1 MKRKKVIV
9 MGVSVILAL
18 GLGLWWLMG
27 RHKGAADTLEIYG
40 NIDIRQVELAFD
52 DAGRI
57 QTLVVE
63 EGEPVRPGQLVATLD
78 PIRFQ
83 DAVMKARGQVSRERQ
98 VLARLLAGS
107 RPEDIIAARARVAGA
122 DSDWHNAK
130 LTYHRLAVLL
140 SSHYVSHQAVDNARR
155 SMQAAAAALSADQ
168 QALILAVKGPR
179 KEDIAAARAAL
190 QAEQGVLAL
199 ALRELAD
206 TKLYAPAAGIVENRI
221 LEPGDM
227 ATPQTPVFT
236 IALDNPVWARAYIPE
251 TELARIEPGMR
262 AYLEN
267 QDFPDRRFHG
277 WVGYISPTAEFT
289 PKTVETTALRSQL
302 VYQVRV
308 YACNPTGALR
318 LGMPVTVV
326 IPLQKS
332 PGPVSPSP
340 HPCGP

>member
-1 MKRKKVIV
+1 MKRKKSILIGVAVIV
-9 MGVSVILAL
+9 VAGFGVWLAV
-18 GLGLWWLMG
+18 G
-27 RHKGAADTLEIYG
+27 RHKSSAHSLRIYG

-57 QTLVVE
+57 QTLAVE
-63 EGEPVRPGQLVATLD
+63 EGGQVRPGLLLAELNPV
-78 PIRFQ
+78 RFQ
-83 DAVMKARGQVSRERQ
+83 DAVQKARAQVAQ
-98 VLARLLAGS
+98 QQQILARLLAGS
-107 RPEDIIAARARVAGA
+107 RPEEIIAARARVAGA
-122 DSDWHNAK
+122 ATDWRNAQ
-130 LTYHRLAVLL
+130 LTYRRLAILL
-140 SSHYVSHQAVDNARR
+140 VSHFVSHQAVDNARR
-155 SMQAAAAALSADQ
+155 TMQAAHATLRADQ

-190 QAEQGVLAL
+190 GVARGALAL

-206 TKLYAPAAGIVENRI
+206 TKLYATAAGVVEDRI

-236 IALDNPVWARAYIPE
+236 IALNNPVWARAYVPE

-267 QDFPDRRFHG
+267 QDFPNQRFPG
-277 WVGYISPTAEFT
+277 WIGYISPTAEFT
-289 PKTVETTALRSQL
+289 PKAVETTELRSQL
-302 VYQVRV
+302 VYQVRA

-326 IPLQKS
+326 IPLPQS
-332 PGPVSPSP
+332 PARTSLAG
-340 HPCGP
+340 HPCEP